1 MLAGVWR
8 VAKSEQPGTDM
19 FILENTADGC
29 YNCVCINVY
38 QK

>member
-1 MLAGVWR
+1 MLAGVRR
-8 VAKSEQPGTDM
+8 VAKSKQRGADM
-19 FILENTADGC
+19 FILKNTADGY